1 MTDGASIG
9 LFTVLAIV
17 IFGLLFI
24 IMVTVVLP
32 NTENGLNIFR
42 DGAEKIVNKRE
53 TVSPRTLG

>member
-1 MTDGASIG
+1 MTDGTSIG

-32 NTENGLNIFR
+32 NTENGMTIFR
-42 DGAEKIVNKRE
+42 NGAESIVNKRE
-53 TVSPRTLG
+53 TVAPRTLG

>member
-32 NTENGLNIFR
+32 NTENGLNIIR
-42 DGAEKIVNKRE
+42 DGAENIINKRE

>member
-32 NTENGLNIFR
+32 NTENGLTIIR
-42 DGAEKIVNKRE
+42 DGAESIINKRE

>member
-1 MTDGASIG
+1 MTDGTSIG

-32 NTENGLNIFR
+32 NTENGMNIFR
-42 DGAEKIVNKRE
+42 NGAENIVNKRE
-53 TVSPRTLG
+53 TVAPRTLG